1 MPDARAVAGAS
12 LSDEVHSA
20 FSALGDA
27 EYRRWQ
33 ESCEALEGPH
43 EYPWAE
49 AQSRALVATVLG
61 CLFGDDLTRLDAPAR
76 DWART
81 GSTMAVFARRLGCLR
96 ELIGQEGVLNGPEAT
111 LRAHQIFD
119 RVTIVGTEA
128 ALASLTYSGAGS
140 GGLGATAAAE
150 PESPEVASEG
160 TVAADG
166 EATVTTGSAT
176 AASAEEGE
184 PGASR
189 PGLRRRTLV
198 VLLTAAL
205 VALVTAVVFALS
217 PTGARHPSRGHHGTT
232 VGTNGATPTGATVAN
247 GGQTG
252 NGSSAKRT
260 PSSRGSRRGAGS
272 PGSSSAGSAL
282 TPGAGGAAE
291 GSTGSGPNGS
301 GSTTGGSGGSGGTTL
316 LTLPGGTSVTVP
328 KGTVPTVIPGLT
340 IPGLTLPTG

>member
-1 MPDARAVAGAS
+1 MPEARAVAGAS

-20 FSALGDA
+20 FSALGDE

-49 AQSRALVATVLG
+49 TESRALVATVLG
-61 CLFGDDLTRLDAPAR
+61 CLFGDELTRLDAPAR

-128 ALASLTYSGAGS
+128 ALASLTYSAAGS
-140 GGLGATAAAE
+140 GGLGAAAELESPEGASEGARTAHGEATLTAGGAAAE
-150 PESPEVASEG
+150 
-160 TVAADG
+160 
-166 EATVTTGSAT
+166 
-176 AASAEEGE
+176 SAEEGE

-189 PGLRRRTLV
+189 PRLRRRTLV

-217 PTGARHPSRGHHGTT
+217 PAGERHPSRDHHGTK
-232 VGTNGATPTGATVAN
+232 GATNGATPTGATVAN
-247 GGQTG
+247 GGGTG
-252 NGSSAKRT
+252 AGSSGNRT
-260 PSSRGSRRGAGS
+260 PSSRGSGGGAGS
-272 PGSSSAGSAL
+272 PGAGSVGGAL
-282 TPGAGGAAE
+282 TPGTGGPAG
-291 GSTGSGPNGS
+291 GSTGGESNGS
-301 GSTTGGSGGSGGTTL
+301 GSTSGGGSPGGTTL
-316 LTLPGGTSVTVP
+316 LTLPGGAPVTVP
-328 KGTVPTVIPGLT
+328 NVTVPTVVPGLT